1 VTFCKNPLSF
11 AATYKEKKMANQS
24 HTKVRVYMANSLD
37 GYIAGPNHD
46 LQWLNKDHSREG
58 DLADDAKFLQFDPFM
73 EQVGCMLMGRN
84 TYDVLEAM
92 GQWVYGDVPVLVA
105 TSRAI
110 ARPASSTV
118 KVVSGDIHSLISQAK
133 TLANGKDVYIDG
145 GNLIQQALTASLV
158 DEMTLTHIP
167 VLLAEGVRLFDN
179 LAGHSAWQF
188 TGSASHGGMLQV
200 SSRLIRE

>member
-1 VTFCKNPLSF
+1 MV
-11 AATYKEKKMANQS
+11 NQR
-24 HTKVRVYMANSLD
+24 HTKVRVYMASSLD
-37 GYIAGPNHD
+37 GYIAGPKHD
-46 LQWLNKDHSREG
+46 LAWLNKDHSRAG
-58 DLADDAKFLQFDPFM
+58 DLADDANFLQFDPFM

-84 TYDVLEAM
+84 SYDVLEAM

-110 ARPASSTV
+110 TRPASPTI
-118 KVVSGDIHSLISQAK
+118 KAVSGDIHALIGQAK

-145 GNLIQQALTASLV
+145 GNMIQQALTASLV
-158 DEMTLTHIP
+158 DEMTLTYIP

-179 LAGHSAWQF
+179 LAGHSALQF

-200 SSRLIRE
+200 SSRLVKE